1 MGSSMS
7 LPPILPIDEIL
18 ERLKAIFPEGTPDRN
33 YLVRDMTARALFTAL
48 YIGAIEGRDRWLA
61 PRHVVRMGDRQAL
74 ERSDA
79 ARHDYYEVMTKSKL
93 PPTSP
98 DRWYAD
104 NSREPL
110 RDEVIRQGLVPVN
123 AMMEKAGI
131 PTTSPFGRYALQK
144 PFADL
149 FDPGLDGTAFLD
161 AADGWRK
168 AHFSPAAL
176 ARAALVRASA
186 STASANIVIN
196 LPGGG
201 SVVLP
206 PGPSPIITKAV
217 VEGFAPTF
225 LGEPRVAWISDSASK
240 APFRNA
246 PLEKALQIT
255 LDKAEMLPDVVL
267 VDIDPPGRPGA
278 VLLVFVEVVAS
289 DGPVTEQRRAAILEL
304 IAASPRKYRPNDA
317 VFVTAYA
324 DRAAGPAP
332 PDDACTGMGFIRLVC
347 QRSGAAH
354 STAQRAAAADFQS
367 GLGRD

>member
-1 MGSSMS
+1 MS

-18 ERLKAIFPEGTPDRN
+18 ERLKVIFPEGVPDRN
-33 YLVRDMTARALFTAL
+33 YLVREMTARAVFTAL
-48 YIGAIEGRDRWLA
+48 YIGAIQGQDRWLA
-61 PRHVVRMGDRQAL
+61 PRHVVRMGDHQASQQ
-74 ERSDA
+74 SDF
-79 ARHDYYEVMTKSKL
+79 ARNDYYEVMTKAKS
-93 PPTSP
+93 PPAAA

-123 AMMEKAGI
+123 AMIEKAGI
-131 PTTSPFGRYALQK
+131 PTTSPRGRYALQTS
-144 PFADL
+144 FADL
-149 FDPGLDGTAFLD
+149 FDTGLAGTALLD
-161 AADGWRK
+161 AADAWRK
-168 AHFSPAAL
+168 VHLSSAAL

-217 VEGFAPTF
+217 VEEFAPVF
-225 LGEPRVAWISDSASK
+225 LGDPRVAWISDSAGK
-240 APFRNA
+240 TPFRNA

-255 LDKAEMLPDVVL
+255 LDKAELLPDVVL
-267 VDIDPPGRPGA
+267 VDINPPGRPGA

-289 DGPVTEQRRAAILEL
+289 DGPVTEQRRKAILDL
-304 IAASPRKYRPNDA
+304 IAASPRKYGPDDA

-324 DRAAGPAP
+324 DRAAGPARRTMHALAWRSFAWFLSDPQRLIQLHDGP
-332 PDDACTGMGFIRLVC
+332 PRPISSLV
-347 QRSGAAH
+347 
-354 STAQRAAAADFQS
+354 
-367 GLGRD
+367 